1 MFFVIIKPRKKD
13 NMDTE
18 MKSTIETMIKCE
30 PLTDD
35 EARLYIDEIFK
46 GYAKRKKESTL
57 YTKDDLIP
65 QILICA
71 YYLYVE
77 KLNNTELYNNFKRK
91 YIYNENQLEEVH
103 EPKEKQGL
111 SRVYDYLQ
119 SLDNFSNVNVY
130 DIFKI
135 HKILYSLVDCAD
147 FGGSLRISPAH
158 ISGAPINLTSPEDIP
173 AQLQDLYLRSK
184 TLATR
189 GRELSQNLDLYELL
203 KYVDDCIELKCN
215 LVKIHPFADG
225 NGRSA
230 RALLNLYF
238 KIVGLPPVYVT
249 KKEKKEYQEAMAKAI
264 CDKEY
269 NPDFTSINRFYYYK
283 ICDSIIE
290 LDISKK
296 MQNKRVK

>member
-1 MFFVIIKPRKKD
+1 M
-13 NMDTE
+13 NSE
-18 MKSTIETMIKCE
+18 MKDTIELMSIG
-30 PLTDD
+30 PSMTDE
-35 EARLYIDEIFK
+35 EARFYISEIFK
-46 GYAKRKKESTL
+46 GYNKRKKEATL

-71 YYLYVE
+71 YFTYVK
-77 KLNNTELYNNFKRK
+77 KLNDKELFNNFKRK

-111 SRVYDYLQ
+111 SCVYDYLQ
-119 SLDNFSNVNVY
+119 GLDDFSNINVY

-135 HKILYSLVDCAD
+135 HKFLYSLVDCTE
-147 FGGSLRISPAH
+147 FGGSLRTSPAH
-158 ISGAPINLTSPEDIP
+158 ISGAPINLTAPEDIT
-173 AQLQDLYLRSK
+173 K
-184 TLATR
+184 
-189 GRELSQNLDLYELL
+189 ELQNLFIYSKELAQRGIQLSYNGNSYELL
-203 KYVDDCIELKCN
+203 KYVDDCIKLKCQ

-249 KKEKKEYQEAMAKAI
+249 KKEKKEYQNAMAKAI
-264 CDKEY
+264 CDAEY

-283 ICDSIIE
+283 ICDSIVG
-290 LDISKK
+290 LDISKQIQSSK
-296 MQNKRVK
+296 KI